1 MQRVRFALSVE
12 RKFDMARILVCDDD
26 ADIVA
31 ALEIYLRGEG
41 HDVLS
46 TSNGK
51 EALEVLAKEEV
62 HLVLLDVMMPVM
74 DGIQALSAIR
84 NKYNVPVILLTAK
97 GEDMDKVL
105 GLNLG
110 ADDYIVKPFNAVEL
124 LARVR
129 SSLRRYMQLGAITE
143 SPKSDRAESH
153 ISIGGIE
160 LDDERKE
167 VKLDGNDVSLT
178 PTEYEILYLLM
189 SHPGKVFSPAEI
201 YKEVR
206 KEDAFGSEG
215 MVAVHIRHLR
225 EKLEYDPAQP
235 RHIVA
240 VWGHG
245 YRME

>member
-1 MQRVRFALSVE
+1 
-12 RKFDMARILVCDDD
+12 MACILVCDDD

-41 HDVLS
+41 YDVEKA
-46 TSNGK
+46 TNGK
-51 EALEVLAKEEV
+51 EALEVLSEKEI

-74 DGIQALSAIR
+74 DGIKALSLIR
-84 NKYNVPVILLTAK
+84 EQYNVPVILLTAK

-129 SSLRRYMQLGAITE
+129 SSLRRYMQLGAMNV
-143 SPKSDRAESH
+143 SPVSKKVESH

-160 LDDERKE
+160 LDDDRKE
-167 VKLDGNDVSLT
+167 VKLDGEDISLT

-189 SHPGKVFSPAEI
+189 SHPGKVYSPAEI
-201 YKEVR
+201 YREVR

-245 YRME
+245 YRLE